1 MARIVEVNPAI
12 PRPALT
18 ADGPGRARRWW
29 RLQVWLAA
37 PGRKAAAARAR
48 RVVLLIAMLSV
59 VNGFDL
65 AFTLLATRTGGFVE
79 LNPVAAGLVE
89 SAGALVAFKVL
100 MVLFAFCIFFRFRR
114 RLLTEIAC
122 WGLCGIYATLAGRWW
137 TYYFLCHD

>member
-1 MARIVEVNPAI
+1 MSPDVKLVPAI
-12 PRPALT
+12 SRSTFA
-18 ADGPGRARRWW
+18 AEGPLRRGRLRR
-29 RLQVWLAA
+29 WLAA
-37 PGRKAAAARAR
+37 RRDATASRAR
-48 RVVLLIAMLSV
+48 RVVLLIVLLSV

-100 MVLFAFCIFFRFRR
+100 MSLFSFCILFHFRR

-122 WGLCGIYATLAGRWW
+122 WGLCGIYAALAGRWW